1 MVAGTVVAMDNLR
14 RTSGT
19 PDPGDLEVCLS
30 QALEGQE
37 DRDRREE
44 IPGGHRLLVVRE
56 QSPATGC
63 EASGRVLCFRPLQT
77 GKGTGSGG

>member
-1 MVAGTVVAMDNLR
+1 MMVAEATVDSRR

-19 PDPGDLEVCLS
+19 PDLGDPEVCLS
-30 QALEGQE
+30 LEGQE

-63 EASGRVLCFRPLQT
+63 EASGRVLCFRPLQA
-77 GKGTGSGG
+77 GRGTGSGG